1 MMILLLAYFF
11 VVVLT
16 TTGDIQEMKLILI
29 EDEDAK
35 CLDGSH
41 PGYYISYG
49 SGSGVNKWF
58 IFHEGGGWCNSLDD
72 CLFRST
78 TMFGSTINRVKSFVP
93 YDKFSENPDKNMLM
107 HNWNKIWIVY
117 CDGGSFSGNR
127 IVEHKNK
134 TLYFKGQ
141 SILRAIKNSLPL
153 KNATDVVISGC
164 SAGGLSTYLNLDLWA
179 HDLSAKV
186 VGLPMDGFF
195 LNLINDSIIT
205 DYTFYNNMVW
215 IYENMN
221 TAVKNVNL
229 MFPENMII
237 KTPLFVLNSQYD
249 EYDVQ
254 QVSNIN
260 AFGRLFLEKVKKL
273 NSTLVENGVK
283 INGFIDSCLR
293 HCFGGPEI
301 NSINYTYAFYLFYHS
316 LPMPKVASVNPS
328 VDVPSSSSDTSPS
341 TDVPQPYGFVIQNK
355 PYPCWECCGSP
366 IGFLGFL
373 AILIGLMFIG
383 MTALAA
389 IVMTA

>member
-1 MMILLLAYFF
+1 MMTLLLTYFF
-11 VVVLT
+11 VILST
-16 TTGDIQEMKLILI
+16 TNTQFSGVQEMKLILV

-35 CLDGSH
+35 CLDGSQ

-49 SGSGVNKWF
+49 TEVNKWF

-78 TMFGSTINRVKSFVP
+78 TIFGSTTNRVKSFVP

-107 HNWNKIWIVY
+107 YNWNKIWIVY
-117 CDGGSFSGNR
+117 CDGGSFSGDR

-134 TLYFKGQ
+134 TLYFKGRP
-141 SILRAIKNSLPL
+141 ILRAIKNSLPL

-164 SAGGLSTYLNLDLWA
+164 SAGGLSTYLNLDWWA

-205 DYTFYNNMVW
+205 DYTFYSTMLW

-221 TAVKNVNL
+221 ISVADFSR

-249 EYDVQ
+249 EYDTR

-260 AFGRLFLEKVKKL
+260 AFGKLFLKKL
-273 NSTLVENGVK
+273 KKFNSTIVENGGK

-293 HCFGGPEI
+293 HCFGDPVI
-301 NSINYTYAFYLFYHS
+301 NGINYTYTFYLFYHS
-316 LPMPKVASVNPS
+316 LQVEKPTNEVPPS
-328 VDVPSSSSDTSPS
+328 KDV
-341 TDVPQPYGFVIQNK
+341 PYGFVIQNK

-366 IGFLGFL
+366 MGVLGFL
-373 AILIGLMFIG
+373 AILIGFMFVG
-383 MTALAA
+383 MTILAV
-389 IVMTA
+389 IMTTYY